1 MGRRWGG
8 LIFFSFVFA
17 AVVAQSANSLALRA
31 MDKGS
36 KVPDYDFAGVSG
48 EGGKLSAFAGGKGLV
63 LIYWATWSG
72 RSPAILQFAEK
83 ELRRYEKQGIR
94 ILAVNVDHQDMKA
107 QDIAAVKA
115 KAAELGITFPVV
127 LDPGLNGYNEIGV
140 VSTPTT
146 LILDNTLTLVDA
158 YSGFPSVAP
167 EEITEKLDA
176 FLGIAK
182 VKRAEAAQVLLDR
195 KPKNFAL
202 QYYNL
207 GRNMFVIAR
216 SPSGELKAV
225 PETAVE
231 RLDEAIKRDPDFFR
245 PYLLK
250 AIIFDKAKAADRREA
265 ALATLANKGFKEP
278 HERRLLGFGYLYLK
292 MDAQAEESFKAAAS
306 LIPSEPGVLFGQA
319 VVAARKKDHAAAKKA
334 LDALLADAKAKEAL
348 GFDAGAMFGPSGEW
362 KPEADGLLRA
372 ALEKLLDIRK

>member
-1 MGRRWGG
+1 MRRRGG
-8 LIFFSFVFA
+8 GVVFFSFVFA

-36 KVPDYDFAGVSG
+36 RVPDYEFVGVSG
-48 EGGKLSAFAGGKGLV
+48 EGGKLSTFAGGKGLV
-63 LIYWATWSG
+63 IIYWATWSG
-72 RSPAILQFAEK
+72 RSPDILQFAEK
-83 ELRRYEKQGIR
+83 ELRRYEKLGLR
-94 ILAVNVDHQDMKA
+94 LLAVNVDHQDMKA
-107 QDIAAVKA
+107 QDVVAVKA

-127 LDPGLNGYNEIGV
+127 LDAGLKGYDEIGV

-146 LILDNTLTLVDA
+146 LILDNALTLVDA

-176 FLGIAK
+176 FLGIAR

-207 GRNMFVIAR
+207 GKNMFVIAR

-225 PETAVE
+225 PENAVS
-231 RLDEAIKRDPDFFR
+231 RLDEAIKRDPDYFR

-250 AIIFDKAKAADRREA
+250 VIIFDMAKASERREA
-265 ALATLANKGFKEP
+265 ALAAMAKKEFKEA
-278 HERRLLGFGYLYLK
+278 HECRLLGLGYLYLK
-292 MDAQAEESFKAAAS
+292 MDAQAEASFKTAAS
-306 LIPSEPGVLFGQA
+306 LVPSEPGILFGQA
-319 VVAARKKDHAAAKKA
+319 VVAARKKDNAAAKKA
-334 LDALLADAKAKEAL
+334 LDALFADAKAREAL

-362 KPEADGLLRA
+362 KAEADGLLRA
-372 ALEKLLDIRK
+372 ALERLLDIRK